1 MSASFGSSSN
11 QEVDVNITPIIDCF
25 TVLITFMLASA
36 SFLSIGIL
44 DAGVPGIAS
53 DSKEAPPP
61 YELNVR
67 LKKDNSISVKLSGK
81 ASKSA
86 NFNAVKDPEA
96 KSPWDLAAATREI
109 ASIKK
114 AYPAVTALTLS
125 ADDDVTYKSIVES
138 MDKIRKEVPDVLLG
152 E

>member
-1 MSASFGSSSN
+1 MSANFGSSSNN

-67 LKKDNSISVKLSGK
+67 LKKDSSYDVKLSGK
-81 ASKSA
+81 ASK
-86 NFNAVKDPEA
+86 NTHFKDLEGT
-96 KSPWDLAAATREI
+96 TREI

-114 AYPAVTALTLS
+114 SYPLVTAITLS
-125 ADDDVTYKSIVES
+125 ADDDVTYKSVVES
-138 MDKIRKEVPDVLLG
+138 MDKIRKEIPDVLLG